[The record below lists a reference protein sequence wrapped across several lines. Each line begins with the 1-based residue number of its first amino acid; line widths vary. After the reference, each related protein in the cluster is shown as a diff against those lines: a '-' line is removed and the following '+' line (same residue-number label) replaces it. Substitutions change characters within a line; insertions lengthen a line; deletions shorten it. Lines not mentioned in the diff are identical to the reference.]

1 MSLSLGTFM
10 AQLLTEC
17 NGSLPILQDNAKIT
31 SFQKQ
36 SVEHKRRKPA
46 TLSSKMDCSVPAC
59 SMEAPRLPSR
69 SSDSLCLPFDCGHKK
84 VSRQP
89 RTIVDLESKPLSIG
103 PSSADRL
110 RMKSW
115 KKSPAKVHRVTRWA
129 CAA

>member
-1 MSLSLGTFM
+1 MSLSLETFM
-10 AQLLTEC
+10 GKLLTEC
-17 NGSLPILQDNAKIT
+17 NGSLPILQDNAKLT
-31 SFQKQ
+31 SFQRQ
-36 SVEHKRRKPA
+36 AVERKRRKPA
-46 TLSSKMDCSVPAC
+46 TLSSMMDCSMPEC

-69 SSDSLCLPFDCGHKK
+69 SSDSLSLPFDCDHK

-89 RTIVDLESKPLSIG
+89 RTIVALESKPLSIG